1 MMIRGDNLSSLTDVN
16 SSLTDVGEVIPGDDL
31 YIGNT
36 TVGNQTGPGI

>member
-16 SSLTDVGEVIPGDDL
+16 SSLTDVGEVISGDDL
-31 YIGNT
+31 YIWNT

>member
-1 MMIRGDNLSSLTDVN
+1 MMIRGDNLSSLSDVD